1 MSLSNFNVPARSP
14 ALAGCLYALT
24 NKHTF
29 NSEENDLANN
39 VFTIGFSPSF
49 MPPSACDDMTC
60 VFAKIVTNG
69 PAAMS
74 AVRERI
80 AVKKGA
86 NPVETIFKSVKGLG
100 IHELLTVLHCSS
112 D

>member
-1 MSLSNFNVPARSP
+1 MSLSNLNVPAGSP
-14 ALAGCLYALT
+14 ALAGYLYALT

-29 NSEENDLANN
+29 NSENDLANN
-39 VFTIGFSPSF
+39 VFTIGFSL

-60 VFAKIVTNG
+60 VFAKMVTNG
-69 PAAMS
+69 PAAMN